1 MEPIIIPAKQNGTV
15 SSLPP
20 LPKIE
25 TIEALAK
32 LAREINQNAKKK
44 K

>member
-1 MEPIIIPAKQNGTV
+1 METIVIAKKEDKTR

-25 TIEALAK
+25 TIEELAK
-32 LAREINQNAKKK
+32 LAREINKSAAKKR
-44 K
+44 